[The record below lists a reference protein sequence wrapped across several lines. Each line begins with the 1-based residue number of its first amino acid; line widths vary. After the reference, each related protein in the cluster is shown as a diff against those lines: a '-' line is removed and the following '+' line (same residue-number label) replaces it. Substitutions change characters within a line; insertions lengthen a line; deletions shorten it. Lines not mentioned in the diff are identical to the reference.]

1 MKKKKTANEKNE
13 SGLIVPEGPFGLI
26 VVQVV
31 LQPTS
36 INRKGESTIPRM
48 PLSAVSVSYME
59 N

>member
-1 MKKKKTANEKNE
+1 M
-13 SGLIVPEGPFGLI
+13 IVPEGPFGLI

-36 INRKGESTIPRM
+36 NNRKRESTIPRM

>member
-1 MKKKKTANEKNE
+1 M
-13 SGLIVPEGPFGLI
+13 IVPEGPFGLI

-31 LQPTS
+31 PQPTS
-36 INRKGESTIPRM
+36 NNRKGKFTFPRM

>member
-1 MKKKKTANEKNE
+1 MKKKKTANERNE

-36 INRKGESTIPRM
+36 NIRKGEFTFPRM
-48 PLSAVSVSYME
+48 SLGAVLHT
-59 N
+59 